1 MKVRLFFI
9 VCTLLLGCGSLW
21 AQDFF
26 AENKEGKTLYYNI
39 ITGTNNVEV
48 TFNKN
53 NNYEFESIEIP
64 AQVVYNGKTY
74 TVTEIGEKAFYPF
87 GFKKSKLMRVT
98 LPNTIKVINADAFR
112 FSYSGQHVFNFP
124 ASLEII
130 GDQALWGLDMDKL
143 ILNDGLKSIGSKTFF
158 GAPFLEISVPS
169 TVQEIGKNAFA
180 GNKNRVHNG
189 VGNYTGY
196 ISNMPSYV
204 GVGNAGIFGLSK
216 ESVQT
221 YLTNR
226 TMNQQQPQVIYVQA
240 PLVQQT
246 SPQQQTVPTIES
258 VKAPSSD
265 VDTNLPDG
273 AANNSNTFAVIIANE
288 DYQEEVK
295 VEYAQNDGEIF
306 RQYCQKVLGMPEK
319 NIHIRKNATL
329 NNFKAELSWM
339 KQVANAFN
347 GDASFIVYYA
357 GHGVPDE
364 ATRVAYL
371 LPVDGKGTMLET
383 GYSLEEFYQ
392 TLGAMPAKSI
402 TVFMDACFSGS
413 KRGEGMLTAARGVVI
428 EAEPGEPQGNMVVFS
443 AAQGNETAYPYHEK
457 EHGLFTY
464 FLLKKLKE
472 TNGNVS
478 LGELSSY
485 ITQQVSRESIVTNG
499 KSQTPSVNVSSQIG
513 DAWKAMKLK

>member
-21 AQDFF
+21 AQKFTQMND
-26 AENKEGKTLYYNI
+26 EGTEITYEVISTSAKTLK
-39 ITGTNNVEV
+39 V
-48 TFNKN
+48 TKT
-53 NNYEFESIEIP
+53 ERAEHILIP
-64 AQVVYNGKTY
+64 ATVIYDGETY
-74 TVTEIGEKAFYPF
+74 TVTTLGDESVGGGIMR
-87 GFKKSKLMRVT
+87 GFNKITTSVT
-98 LPNTIKVINADAFR
+98 LPSTLKVIEKNALH
-112 FSYSGQHVFNFP
+112 GIKQLT
-124 ASLEII
+124 SLTIPE
-130 GDQALWGLDMDKL
+130 G
-143 ILNDGLKSIGSKTFF
+143 
-158 GAPFLEISVPS
+158 V
-169 TVQEIGKNAFA
+169 VEIGKRSIANNGELTSLVLPSTLLRIGTRAIA
-180 GNKNRVHNG
+180 GNKNLTSISIPLSVKIIEDYAFDSNCGAGTSPKDWNFVSMPAVITESNCQKMGISKISVASYLAEHPHN
-189 VGNYTGY
+189 
-196 ISNMPSYV
+196 I
-204 GVGNAGIFGLSK
+204 
-216 ESVQT
+216 
-221 YLTNR
+221 
-226 TMNQQQPQVIYVQA
+226 QQQSQVIYVQA
-240 PLVQQT
+240 PPVQQT

-306 RQYCQKVLGMPEK
+306 GQYCQKVLGMPEK

-443 AAQGNETAYPYHEK
+443 AAQGNETAYPYREK